1 MKDESMLLKLITLLE
16 KDQNAGR
23 FLKWIYDGSSQIVM
37 PELVFVFQKVFLY
50 HQQFKCI
57 GLEWF

>member
-1 MKDESMLLKLITLLE
+1 MLLKFITLLE